1 MKPQYR
7 SAWAI
12 LAITTMVG
20 FIAYFNVDSD
30 AQIPIHWNGEGEVDG
45 YGSPLVGFF
54 MMPFMQLVIL
64 AIFASLKFLE
74 PRAKNL
80 ETSRKAIHAVVTSV
94 TALMLLVQLVI
105 MDQVFGFGLVDIKA
119 MFVGVGVML
128 MIMGNYF
135 GKLKSSFFI
144 GIRTPWTLSSE
155 TVWQKTHRMGGKL
168 FVAAGLIL
176 ALSALV
182 LDSKLMPFVI
192 VATALPAA
200 LIPIGYSWY
209 LWNKEQ
215 GEA

>member
-12 LAITTMVG
+12 FALTTIVG
-20 FIAYFNVDSD
+20 LYAYFQVSPD

-45 YGSPLVGFF
+45 YGSPVVGFF
-54 MMPFMQLVIL
+54 MMPFMQLVVL
-64 AIFASLKFLE
+64 AIFGSLKFLE

-80 ETSRKAIHAVVTSV
+80 ETSRKAIHAVATSV
-94 TALMLLVQLVI
+94 TALLFVVQLVI
-105 MDQVFGFGLVDIKA
+105 VDQVFGFGFIGIKA

-168 FVAAGLIL
+168 FVAAGFIL

-182 LDSKLMPFVI
+182 LDSELMPFVI
-192 VATALPAA
+192 VATALPAS
-200 LIPIGYSWY
+200 LIPVAYSWY
-209 LWNKEQ
+209 LWHKERHKV
-215 GEA
+215 